1 MGPVQVKAGYLVV
14 FLKVIEHFLGHPQYI
29 NKRHYAIYFFR
40 TTYNVSSHSFRSH
53 RTFSKVLEWM
63 ILTLTRYARV
73 KQTKT
78 CFYSHDII
86 HIFLCRTYKKS
97 ILIHSSFM
105 SLIFF
110 IQNTAL
116 QLICFLVRGQRL
128 SYWRICYFISCVKS
142 LNL

>member
-14 FLKVIEHFLGHPQYI
+14 FLKVIEHFLGQPQYI

-78 CFYSHDII
+78 CFYSYDII
-86 HIFLCRTYKKS
+86 HIFFMQNLQKHCTATNLFPGQRWLIILANLLIYKLCKKS
-97 ILIHSSFM
+97 Q
-105 SLIFF
+105 F
-110 IQNTAL
+110 IVDNL
-116 QLICFLVRGQRL
+116 QVIM
-128 SYWRICYFISCVKS
+128 
-142 LNL
+142 